1 MTAIAMLPAVNIS
14 GLNNPAQDTIIEN
27 IVRMVMFL
35 DVEPNSIVF
44 PFDIYY

>member
-1 MTAIAMLPAVNIS
+1 MKAIAMLPAVNIA
-14 GLNNPAQDTIIEN
+14 GLKNPTQDTIIEN

-44 PFDIYY
+44 LSDIYY